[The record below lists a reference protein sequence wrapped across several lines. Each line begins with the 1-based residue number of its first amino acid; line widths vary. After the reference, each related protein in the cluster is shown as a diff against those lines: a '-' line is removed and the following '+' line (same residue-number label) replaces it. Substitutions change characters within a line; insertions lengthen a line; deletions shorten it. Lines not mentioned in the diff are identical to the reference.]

1 MDPRMV
7 EKDAIEE
14 LLMKLKQMTGDKLG
28 KKKVEIEV
36 ESEGEGEDDEMSK
49 GMKDEKEHT
58 EDDLE
63 AQKIAGD
70 HLAKDPKYYS
80 KLEKA
85 GLADGE
91 KEDEEEDEDEK
102 EMLLKEYL
110 KLK

>member
-36 ESEGEGEDDEMSK
+36 ESEGEDDEMSK
-49 GMKDEKEHT
+49 GMEDEKEHT
-58 EDDLE
+58 TDDLE

-91 KEDEEEDEDEK
+91 KEDEEDEDEK

>member
-1 MDPRMV
+1 MNTRSI

-14 LLMKLKQMTGDKLG
+14 LLMKLKHMTGDSIG

-36 ESEGEGEDDEMSK
+36 ESEGGEKDEMTK
-49 GMKDEKEHT
+49 GMEDEKEHT
-58 EDDLE
+58 PDDLE

-91 KEDEEEDEDEK
+91 KEDEEDEDEK
-102 EMLLKEYL
+102 EMLLREYL